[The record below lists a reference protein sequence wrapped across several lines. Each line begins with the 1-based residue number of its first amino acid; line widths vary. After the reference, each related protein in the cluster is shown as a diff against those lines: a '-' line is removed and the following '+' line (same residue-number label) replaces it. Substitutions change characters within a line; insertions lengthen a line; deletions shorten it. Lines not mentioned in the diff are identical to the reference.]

1 MLLVGAI
8 EKWYRRLQDG
18 SADTEQTSYPL
29 ISIASLIF
37 LMELRAL
44 LSSTNLK
51 I

>member
-37 LMELRAL
+37 LSHGVACITVINQ
-44 LSSTNLK
+44 S
-51 I
+51 